1 MMDSVG
7 CTNLSNHDTI
17 SLRGCSV
24 SSDDRVVSS
33 QTPATMMVAVTPSM
47 STKNS
52 ESSVPAVLETDITA
66 TTLSKTSVPDFKAQ
80 LEVVQQQ
87 LYQLKAENAA
97 KDRTIDSLRQQ
108 MQIQEQIIQQL
119 QQQQQRHPQTQTQQE
134 DESDATINKMPGL
147 DPKLGKFFRSNLFD
161 PNQHNLSLIQD
172 DVNDELRTFF
182 EEKFRSMQQDA
193 IGKVEDGEHEYND
206 DDDGGDDES
215 SSVLSGSE
223 VSFHSRFSS
232 RSSSFSTL
240 QRQCLERLGI
250 QTRNDSASSH
260 SNETF
265 SSGFGHTSATTAT
278 NNILGS
284 SGVCDIVGHIQR
296 WLFLEGGYL
305 RDVPSLLT
313 EYCNFCRTHCDLPHL
328 DRLFVAGMM
337 LPPQM
342 SAYIWQWEHGK
353 DFVEK
358 EIPHSAFEE
367 PNYDPDEPLS
377 ILMEG
382 RAMEYR
388 IKAHQKQT
396 ISSGCA
402 WFTEENYQDYL
413 ALPIYF
419 RGEFVGA
426 MAWATKNPCGFSDQD
441 IHVFYESLGA
451 MSTVLRIHTNDIV
464 MNTLQERL
472 DEHIKIQIRDL
483 AEANHRLAVS
493 NARVMKQAQDQ
504 LKHFAMM
511 SHEIRTP
518 LNGII
523 GLSNLLLDDPERPLD
538 PEVRESISV
547 IIASGDLLLAV
558 VDDVLDYSKLASGN
572 VEIEIGP
579 TNIRRTVEPVVES
592 IRVKAA
598 SISKDHKL
606 ELRSIISDD
615 LPEYVDL
622 DGRRLQQILYNLL
635 GNAVKFGKRGRFV
648 DFSVTIM
655 PADTDI
661 SSEEEA
667 TNERNESNKR
677 DMSMKSDSMLVFS
690 IKDYGKGIA
699 KKDMKTIFQPFQQS
713 SSNDAADGGTGL
725 GLAITSQLCKVMG
738 GKIMVTSE
746 EGKWSD
752 FVVQLPLIISKEDSV
767 RGATRQC
774 DLKDEVVGI
783 GDKRLEF
790 RNSLHSRSSRSTRFT
805 PSLLSEF
812 HGSKRSFYTSP
823 TVSPVSSL
831 QRSKSENTLSDLPE
845 APFLS
850 PGDKR
855 QTVFNPQDWSATSP
869 PGNPSPGSTEQQQ
882 FTRTIQDR
890 EPAGNLAAAAAA
902 PSNVSPFDNLRV
914 LIAEDN
920 LVNQKVLTRTLMKLG
935 MTKIDVVQNGQEAVD
950 VSAGKPFDIIFMDWC
965 MPVLDGLQATQQI
978 VARHKKNPLGVHPRI
993 VFLTAHALDDYREK
1007 AHEAGGDGF
1016 ISKPFKIAAIKKFL
1030 EQHMPMQ
1037 PQGGP
1042 EYNGMFT

>member
-1 MMDSVG
+1 MMDNLG

-17 SLRGCSV
+17 SLKGCSV
-24 SSDDRVVSS
+24 TSDDRVVSS
-33 QTPATMMVAVTPSM
+33 QTSATMMVAVTPSV
-47 STKNS
+47 SIKNS
-52 ESSVPAVLETDITA
+52 ESRVPAVLET
-66 TTLSKTSVPDFKAQ
+66 SVPDFKLQ
-80 LEVVQQQ
+80 LEVLQHRLDQA
-87 LYQLKAENAA
+87 KAENAA

-108 MQIQEQIIQQL
+108 IQIQDQIIQQL
-119 QQQQQRHPQTQTQQE
+119 QQQQLPLQQQQQRQQQPQPQTQQE
-134 DESDATINKMPGL
+134 DESDANNNKMPGL
-147 DPKLGKFFRSNLFD
+147 DPKLGKFFRSKLFD
-161 PNQHNLSLIQD
+161 PNQYNLSLIQD
-172 DVNDELRTFF
+172 GVDDELRTFF
-182 EEKFRSMQQDA
+182 EEKFRSIQQDA
-193 IGKVEDGEHEYND
+193 NGKVEDGGHEYND
-206 DDDGGDDES
+206 DDDDDDDDDES
-215 SSVLSGSE
+215 SSVLSGSQ
-223 VSFHSRFSS
+223 VSFHSGFSS
-232 RSSSFSTL
+232 RLSSFSTL

-250 QTRNDSASSH
+250 QTKKDSASSQ

-265 SSGFGHTSATTAT
+265 SSDYGHKNTSATTAT
-278 NNILGS
+278 NNFLGS
-284 SGVCDIVGHIQR
+284 SGVCDVVGHIQR

-313 EYCNFCRTHCDLPHL
+313 EYCNFCRSHCDLPHL

-337 LPPQM
+337 LPPQI
-342 SAYIWQWEHGK
+342 SAYVWQWEHGK

-358 EIPHSAFEE
+358 EIPHSAFEQ

-377 ILMEG
+377 ILMAG

-388 IKAHQKQT
+388 MKAHQKEP
-396 ISSGCA
+396 IPSGCA

-413 ALPIYF
+413 ALPIYY
-419 RGEFVGA
+419 RGDFVGA

-451 MSTVLRIHTNDIV
+451 LSTVLRIHTNDIV

-472 DEHIKIQIRDL
+472 DEHIKVQIRDL
-483 AEANHRLAVS
+483 ADANHRLAVS

-606 ELRSIISDD
+606 ELRSTVSDD

-648 DFSVTIM
+648 DFSVTVM
-655 PADTDI
+655 PTDTGA

-667 TNERNESNKR
+667 TNERKESNG
-677 DMSMKSDSMLVFS
+677 DMSKKSDSMLVFS

-699 KKDMKTIFQPFQQS
+699 QKDMKTIFQPFQQS

-738 GKIMVTSE
+738 GTITVTSE
-746 EGKWSD
+746 EGKWSN
-752 FVVQLPLIISKEDSV
+752 FVVQLPLIKSKEDSV
-767 RGATRQC
+767 GGATRQC
-774 DLKDEVVGI
+774 DLEEEVVGI

-823 TVSPVSSL
+823 TVSPASSL

-855 QTVFNPQDWSATSP
+855 QTVFNPQDWSAKSP

-890 EPAGNLAAAAAA
+890 EPAGNLAAAA

-978 VARHKKNPLGVHPRI
+978 VARHKKDPLGVHPRI

-1030 EQHMPMQ
+1030 EKHMPMQ
-1037 PQGGP
+1037 PQGASVD
-1042 EYNGMFT
+1042 NGMST